1 MRRSSEWLEEDIL
14 YKQVGEHRFLYDLAT
29 AMQSRRLKNAIL
41 LHSDANNPEKAR
53 EDRENDGKAYRAPGI
68 D

>member
-1 MRRSSEWLEEDIL
+1 MRRSSAWLEDIL
-14 YKQVGEHRFLYDLAT
+14 CKQVGEHRFLYDFAT

-41 LHSDANNPEKAR
+41 LHSDADDPEKAR
-53 EDRENDGKAYRAPGI
+53 EDREDDGKAYRPHGT